1 MGESE
6 HTLERRDFIQQLV
19 TGGMGKPRGLNQSG
33 SLSVSSINIKKEK
46 KKKKINKN
54 ISIKEREKE
63 REREILMS
71 PVLQEETEHFQ
82 RSSSFVTQELA
93 VGEAPR
99 SVNISVSS

>member
-46 KKKKINKN
+46 KKKK
-54 ISIKEREKE
+54 
-63 REREILMS
+63 
-71 PVLQEETEHFQ
+71 
-82 RSSSFVTQELA
+82 
-93 VGEAPR
+93 
-99 SVNISVSS
+99 